1 MKKDNPAEKFT
12 LVHHAFN
19 GIIGYVAYVIS
30 FLLIAKAV
38 EFLLGA
44 EAARERLPVYLSFYI
59 GACCLI
65 TTFVVLQKVKY
76 ALGVSRESGGS
87 FILYAV
93 IGFAVQFI
101 ALNLMSGLG
110 FLPIEILI
118 YLSFLILILSALVSY
133 RFFREMTSG
142 KKTRRPRR

>member
-1 MKKDNPAEKFT
+1 MKKDNPAEKYTFVRHG
-12 LVHHAFN
+12 LNGLIGFLAF
-19 GIIGYVAYVIS
+19 VIS
-30 FLLIAKAV
+30 FALITKTV

-44 EAARERLPVYLSFYI
+44 DAAREKLPVYLSFYI
-59 GACCLI
+59 GACCLV

-76 ALGVSRESGGS
+76 DLGVSREAGGS

-93 IGFAVQFI
+93 IGFAIQFI
-101 ALNLMSGLG
+101 ALNLMSSLG

-133 RFFREMTSG
+133 RFFMEMTSG

>member
-1 MKKDNPAEKFT
+1 MKKDIPAKYYNVIRHALNGVVGF
-12 LVHHAFN
+12 LV
-19 GIIGYVAYVIS
+19 YVVT
-30 FLLIAKAV
+30 FLGIAKTV
-38 EFLLGA
+38 EFLMGV
-44 EAARERLPVYLSFYI
+44 EEARENLPVYVSFYI
-59 GACCLI
+59 GACCLVVA
-65 TTFVVLQKVKY
+65 FVVLQKVRY
-76 ALGVSRESGGS
+76 DLGVSREAGGS

-101 ALNLMSGLG
+101 ALNLMSSLG

-118 YLSFLILILSALVSY
+118 YQSFLILILSALVSY